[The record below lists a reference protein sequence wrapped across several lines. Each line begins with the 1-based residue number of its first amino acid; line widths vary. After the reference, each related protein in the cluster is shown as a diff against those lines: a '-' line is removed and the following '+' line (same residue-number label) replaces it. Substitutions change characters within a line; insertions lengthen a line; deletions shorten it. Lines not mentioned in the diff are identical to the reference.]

1 MTNKNWFQTGIAIV
15 ITLLIVALAIRIQ
28 VIFEPLSIILTTI
41 FFPLLLGGLL
51 YYITEPIQ
59 RLLERRR
66 TNRLLSITVIFMI
79 VLLVVIALGSII
91 VPMIATETQ
100 NLIAK
105 MPQLQREFES
115 LLEFLMTQRERLP
128 FDIQKQ
134 VDETIN
140 QATEILENLS
150 SRVITV
156 LANTIGVLLTF
167 ILVPFFF
174 FFILKDHE
182 KFIPAVTKPFS
193 GTVKQFLIE
202 LLYDIDYTLRAFIQG
217 QVLVSVILATMLYTG
232 YVIIDLDYA
241 ILLALFALFM
251 NVIPFVGPW
260 IAFAPALLFALVQD
274 PVLAIWVA
282 GITLVAQQID
292 ANIVTPNVMGQTLHL
307 HPLTV
312 ITVVLAAG
320 NIAGFVGMLIA
331 IPFYAVVKTTIQ
343 NLFRYRSNIAKTMI
357 NES

>member
-1 MTNKNWFQTGIAIV
+1 MTNKNWFQTGIAIA
-15 ITLLIVALAIRIQ
+15 ITLLIVALLMHVQ

-59 RLLERRR
+59 RFLERHR
-66 TNRLLSITVIFMI
+66 TGRLLSIIVIFMI
-79 VLLVVIALGSII
+79 VLLVVTALGSII
-91 VPMIATETQ
+91 VPMIVTETQ
-100 NLIAK
+100 NLITKA
-105 MPQLQREFES
+105 PQLQKEFES
-115 LLEFLMTQRERLP
+115 LLEFLTKQRERLP
-128 FDIQKQ
+128 FDVQKQ
-134 VDETIN
+134 VDNTIN
-140 QATEILENLS
+140 QTTEILENFS
-150 SRVITV
+150 SRIITV
-156 LANTIGVLLTF
+156 LANTIGVLLTL

-174 FFILKDHE
+174 FFMLKDHE
-182 KFIPAVTKPFS
+182 KFIPSVTSPSS
-193 GTVKQFLIE
+193 GTFKQFLIE

-217 QVLVSVILATMLYTG
+217 QVLVSVILAIMLYTG
-232 YVIIDLDYA
+232 YTIIGLDYA

-260 IAFAPALLFALVQD
+260 IAFAPALLFGLIQNPILGV
-274 PVLAIWVA
+274 WVA
-282 GITLVAQQID
+282 VVTLIAQQID

-343 NLFRYRSNIAKTMI
+343 NLFRYRSNISKTMFR
-357 NES
+357 ES

>member
-15 ITLLIVALAIRIQ
+15 VTLLIVALAIRVQ
-28 VIFEPLSIILTTI
+28 VVFEPLSIILTTI

-59 RLLERRR
+59 RLLERHRAG
-66 TNRLLSITVIFMI
+66 RLLSITVIFMI
-79 VLLVVIALGSII
+79 VLLVVTALGSII

-105 MPQLQREFES
+105 APQLQRDFES
-115 LLEFLMTQRERLP
+115 LLEFLITQRERLP

-134 VDETIN
+134 VNDTIN
-140 QATEILENLS
+140 QTTETLENLS
-150 SRVITV
+150 SRIITV
-156 LANTIGVLLTF
+156 LANTIGVLLTL

-174 FFILKDHE
+174 FFMLKDHE

-202 LLYDIDYTLRAFIQG
+202 LFHDIDYTLRAFIQG
-217 QVLVSVILATMLYTG
+217 QVLVSVILAVMLYTG

-260 IAFAPALLFALVQD
+260 IAFAPALLFALIQD
-274 PVLAIWVA
+274 PILAIWVA
-282 GITLVAQQID
+282 GVTLVAQQID

-343 NLFRYRSNIAKTMI
+343 NLFRYRSNIAGTML